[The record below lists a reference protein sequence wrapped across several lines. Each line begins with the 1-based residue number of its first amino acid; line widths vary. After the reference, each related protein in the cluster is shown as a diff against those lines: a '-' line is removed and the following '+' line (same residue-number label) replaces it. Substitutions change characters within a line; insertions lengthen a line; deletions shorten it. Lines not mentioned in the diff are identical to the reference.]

1 MAISMTVAVETQQ
14 IGEID
19 NIPFQHGMN
28 VQQAME
34 QAYNLHQDSFYNFE
48 IGYFGTDL
56 GYYVST
62 LDSIR
67 AQVGS
72 DPNTFL
78 FWELLV
84 NGKPPHKGID
94 GTTLKDGD
102 TIGWNYTHYTAERH
116 AGTPYERIRSVLA
129 APRTR

>member
-1 MAISMTVAVETQQ
+1 MVWEPLEQVLSVASQGGRSGPQHQEKGPQGMAISMTVAVETQQ

-19 NIPFQHGMN
+19 NIPFQVGMN

-84 NGKPPHKGID
+84 NGNPPTKG
-94 GTTLKDGD
+94 
-102 TIGWNYTHYTAERH
+102 
-116 AGTPYERIRSVLA
+116 
-129 APRTR
+129 